1 MYRLLQP
8 ADYVRMP
15 WRNGGGRTTEI
26 ALHPP
31 DATGNGFDWRVSVA
45 DIATD
50 GPFSRFPG
58 VDRTI
63 VLIAGA
69 GMRLDGDGH
78 AAELRA
84 PFEPY
89 AFSGDDGVACTLV
102 AGPVR
107 DFNLMLRRGRASG
120 HVAIVREAGMRIV
133 PARFLVCYAAS
144 GALECLLPAHSPVT
158 LVADHAMIIEEN
170 AAAASAPI
178 AINPLSG
185 DGVGLVATIELSA

>member
-1 MYRLLQP
+1 MYRLLRP

-15 WRNGGGRTTEI
+15 WKNGGGQTSEI

-50 GPFSRFPG
+50 GPFSPFPG

-63 VLIAGA
+63 VLIDGA
-69 GMRLDGDGH
+69 GMRLDGGGQT
-78 AAELRA
+78 AELRTQ
-84 PFEPY
+84 FEPY
-89 AFSGDDGVACTLV
+89 AFSGDDAIACTLV

-120 HVAIVREAGMRIV
+120 QVAVMRDAGMRIA
-133 PARFLVCYAAS
+133 PARFIVCYAAT

-158 LVADHAMIIEEN
+158 LAIDHALVVEDGGV
-170 AAAASAPI
+170 AASAPI
-178 AINPLSG
+178 AINPLCR
-185 DGVGLVATIELSA
+185 DAVALVATIELAA